1 MSFIES
7 GDTIRL
13 IDHPLVHL
21 FAALKACFA
30 LFQLRGAV
38 LTTEIPAAA
47 VARHEGHSDSISGF
61 ASITLA
67 STAGF
72 GHCYVSTTGCNSS

>member
-1 MSFIES
+1 MKVDLNVWSFVQN

-13 IDHPLVHL
+13 IDHSLFRL
-21 FAALKACFA
+21 FAAFNTYFA
-30 LFQLRGAV
+30 LVQLRGAV

-47 VARHEGHSDSISGF
+47 VARHEGHPDSISGF

-67 STAGF
+67 SATGF
-72 GHCYVSTTGCNSS
+72 RHR